1 MEFIVWDI
9 LNDFYIMQQ
18 VDFSVGIE
26 CRFPADAFNHFATV
40 VVIREFSSIPFACLI
55 QGR

>member
-1 MEFIVWDI
+1 MEFIVWGI

-40 VVIREFSSIPFACLI
+40 VVIRYFS
-55 QGR
+55 

>member
-18 VDFSVGIE
+18 VDFSVAIV
-26 CRFPADAFNHFATV
+26 CTFHADAFNHFATV
-40 VVIREFSSIPFACLI
+40 VVIR
-55 QGR
+55 